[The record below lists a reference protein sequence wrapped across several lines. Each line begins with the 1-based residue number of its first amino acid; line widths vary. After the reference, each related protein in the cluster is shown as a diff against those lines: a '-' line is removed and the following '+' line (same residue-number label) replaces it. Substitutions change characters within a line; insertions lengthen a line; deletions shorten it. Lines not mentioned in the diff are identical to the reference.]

1 MPLLDHFHP
10 PLSER
15 RHWEGFHS
23 RWAGALADVLNEW
36 GNLPDNLFAEP
47 TVQIGGQAQ
56 VDVATLDEDIGS
68 AANGE
73 GSTRTIT
80 RPAKVAPAPTWVVP
94 AVFPDSFEVKV
105 FSTESGP
112 TLVAAIELIS
122 PSNKDRPQ
130 TRRAFAV
137 KCASYLA
144 RGIHLIIVDVVTN
157 RIANLHNEIMALM
170 ENANFDLSPEAKLY
184 SVAYRPV
191 LRESREE
198 IDVWPATFQIGDPL
212 PKLPLYVAPDLMV
225 MVDFEAAYQETC
237 HHLRLPG

>member
-23 RWAGALADVLNEW
+23 RWAGALADALN
-36 GNLPDNLFAEP
+36 GGDLPENLFAEP

-56 VDVATLDEDIGS
+56 VDVATLDNDIPPV
-68 AANGE
+68 ANGAA
-73 GSTRTIT
+73 TRTIT
-80 RPAKVAPAPTWVVP
+80 RPAKAVPAPAWVIP

-105 FSTESGP
+105 FSTEAGP
-112 TLVAAIELIS
+112 TLVAAIELVS
-122 PSNKDRPQ
+122 PGNKDRPQ
-130 TRRAFAV
+130 TRRAFAS

-144 RGIHLIIVDVVTN
+144 QGIHLIVVDVVTN
-157 RIANLHNEIMALM
+157 RVANLHNEIMALM
-170 ENANFDLSPEAKLY
+170 ENANYYLPSDAKLY

-212 PKLPLYVAPDLMV
+212 PDLPLYVAADLMV
-225 MVDFEAAYQETC
+225 MIDFEAAYQQTC
-237 HHLRLPG
+237 ENLRISN

>member
-15 RHWEGFHS
+15 RHWEAFHS
-23 RWAGALADVLNEW
+23 RWAGALADALNA
-36 GNLPDNLFAEP
+36 GDLPENLFAEP
-47 TVQIGGQAQ
+47 SVHIGGQAQ
-56 VDVATLDEDIGS
+56 VDVATLDQVIGPT
-68 AANGE
+68 ANGA
-73 GSTRTIT
+73 GATRTLS
-80 RPAKVAPAPTWVVP
+80 RPAQAAPAPTWVLP

-112 TLVAAIELIS
+112 TLVAAIELVS
-122 PSNKDRPQ
+122 PSNKDRPE

-144 RGIHLIIVDVVTN
+144 QGIHLIIVDVVTN
-157 RIANLHNEIMALM
+157 RTANLHNEIMAVM
-170 ENANFDLSPEAKLY
+170 ENTGFDLPSEAKLY

-198 IDVWPATFQIGDPL
+198 IDVWPATFQIGDRL
-212 PKLPLYVAPDLMV
+212 PDLPLYLAADLMV
-225 MVDFEAAYQETC
+225 MIGFEAAYQETC
-237 HHLRLPG
+237 EKLRLPV

>member
-23 RWAGALADVLNEW
+23 RWAGALADALN
-36 GNLPDNLFAEP
+36 GGDLPENLFAEP
-47 TVQIGGQAQ
+47 AVHIGGRAQ
-56 VDVATLDEDIGS
+56 VDVATLETDGTSNGSRAIG
-68 AANGE
+68 
-73 GSTRTIT
+73 TMT
-80 RPAKVAPAPTWVVP
+80 RPVKAAPAPTWVLP

-112 TLVAAIELIS
+112 TLVAAIELVS

-144 RGIHLIIVDVVTN
+144 QGIHLIIVDVVTN
-157 RIANLHNEIMALM
+157 RAANLHNEIMALM
-170 ENANFDLSPEAKLY
+170 ESANFDLPPEAPLY

-198 IDVWPATFQIGDPL
+198 IDVWPAMFQIGDRL
-212 PKLPLYVAPDLMV
+212 PDLPLYVAADLMV
-225 MVDFEAAYQETC
+225 MIDFEAAYQETC
-237 HHLRLPG
+237 RKLRLPA

>member
-23 RWAGALADVLNEW
+23 RWAGALADALNKGE
-36 GNLPDNLFAEP
+36 LPESLFAEP
-47 TVQIGGQAQ
+47 AVHIGGQAQ
-56 VDVATLDEDIGS
+56 VDVATLDRDVPS
-68 AANGE
+68 ATNGA
-73 GSTRTIT
+73 TRTIT
-80 RPAKVAPAPTWVVP
+80 RPAKAAPAPTWVLP

-105 FSTESGP
+105 FSTEAGP
-112 TLVAAIELIS
+112 TLVAAIELVS

-144 RGIHLIIVDVVTN
+144 QGVHLIIVDVVTN
-157 RIANLHNEIMALM
+157 RTANLHNEIMALM
-170 ENANFDLSPEAKLY
+170 DSPSFNLPPEAKLY

-198 IDVWPATFQIGDPL
+198 IDVWPTTLQIGDRL
-212 PKLPLYVAPDLMV
+212 PDLPLYVAADLMV
-225 MVDFEAAYQETC
+225 MVDFEATYQETC
-237 HHLRLPG
+237 RNLRLPT